1 MGTLQD
7 GGVRANNPEG
17 IAQEECR
24 IIWPAAQAHDLLVTV
39 GTGRVPSAAKDDKQD
54 LPPRGFLHNR
64 APLRLWRAYNSSPC
78 MDGVQAYKEGLNQVP
93 YFMRSNKF
101 RVDCTLEEDLP
112 QLDDVGKL
120 PQLATLPYAV
130 SDELVR
136 AVLASTFF
144 FELDELPVKAR
155 GQYRCRGSILC
166 ARQNARQIMARVLVE
181 FPGAG
186 FQTLHGYHLGRVDDD
201 EGCTGCGYYRK
212 TVTFA
217 VPSLDEEVSIRIA
230 NASFQRDVG
239 GFPRSMQQCLDR
251 QQANAAFGR
260 SDHQTNRWPQK
271 RVCYC
276 SRGMKRRVQF
286 VEPAPERK
294 KQRL

>member
-24 IIWPAAQAHDLLVTV
+24 IIWPAAQSHDLLVTV
-39 GTGRVPSAAKDDKQD
+39 GTGHVPSTGKDDIQD
-54 LPPRGFLHNR
+54 LSRGILHYG
-64 APLRLWRAYNSSPC
+64 APLRLWRAYKSSPC

-93 YFMRSNKF
+93 YFMRSKKF
-101 RVDCTLEEDLP
+101 RLDYTLEDLP
-112 QLDDVGKL
+112 RLDDVGKL
-120 PQLATLPYAV
+120 SQLATLPYNV

-136 AVLASTFF
+136 AVLATTFF
-144 FELDELPVKAR
+144 FELDELPEKAN
-155 GQYRCRGSILC
+155 GQFHCRGSILC
-166 ARQNARQIMARVLVE
+166 ARQNAREIMARVLVE
-181 FPGAG
+181 FPGAR
-186 FQTLHGYHLGRVDDD
+186 FQTSHEYHLGRVDDD
-201 EGCTGCGYYRK
+201 KGCISCSYYRK

-230 NASFQRDVG
+230 NASYQCDVG
-239 GFPRSMQQCLDR
+239 GFPSTMQQFLDK

-260 SDHQTNRWPQK
+260 SDHQTNCWP
-271 RVCYC
+271 RERLCYC
-276 SRGMKRRVQF
+276 ARGMKRRVHF